1 MLPRN
6 ANLRTIA
13 ATATTTAALAG
24 LAVLGTGTANAAAW
38 PSLQPGAA
46 LYTGTNGTGA
56 VLNPDLGDLGTCHT
70 TAEPVR
76 SIQIVN
82 GSASVLL
89 YSGADCTGNAWASG
103 TLTQSNLPEAKLSYR
118 VVTAR

>member
-6 ANLRTIA
+6 AKLRTVA
-13 ATATTTAALAG
+13 ATATMTAALTG
-24 LAVLGTGTANAAAW
+24 LAVLGTGTANAAGW
-38 PSLQPGAA
+38 PPLQPGAA
-46 LYTGTNGTGA
+46 LYTGANGTGTA
-56 VLNPDLGDLGTCHT
+56 LHPDLGDFGTCHT

-89 YSGADCTGNAWASG
+89 YSGADCTGNTWSSG
-103 TLTQSNLPEAKLSYR
+103 TLTQSNLPQAKLSYR
-118 VVTAR
+118 VVSAR